1 MTETAIQDTDQGA
14 DLEALF
20 NAQTGRA
27 SWTELERAFA
37 RGVLIRVDA
46 SLDLVAV
53 AGCFA
58 RDEAALIKGWMAAGQ
73 VAPVSAEEAH
83 AWSSNGAQ
91 FWAVVAAP
99 FVLAQAI
106 SIESVH

>member
-1 MTETAIQDTDQGA
+1 MTEAAIQNA
-14 DLEALF
+14 DLETLF

-27 SWTELERAFA
+27 SWAELERAFA

-46 SLDLVAV
+46 DLDLVRV

-58 RDEAALIKGWMAAGQ
+58 RDEAAMIKGWMAAGQ
-73 VAPVSAEEAH
+73 VAPVSVEEAQ
-83 AWSSNGAQ
+83 AWSSTAMQ

-99 FVLAQAI
+99 FVLAQVIPATI
-106 SIESVH
+106 ASA

>member
-1 MTETAIQDTDQGA
+1 MTEAVIQKS
-14 DLEALF
+14 DLETLF

-27 SWTELERAFA
+27 SWAELERAFA

-46 SLDLVAV
+46 DLDLVRV

-58 RDEAALIKGWMAAGQ
+58 RDEASTLQAWMVAGQ
-73 VAPVSAEEAH
+73 VAPVSVEEAL
-83 AWSSNGAQ
+83 AWSSTAGK

-99 FVLAQAI
+99 FVLAQPI
-106 SIESVH
+106 PVGTHPEKDG

>member
-1 MTETAIQDTDQGA
+1 MTETAIQDTD
-14 DLEALF
+14 LESLF

-27 SWTELERAFA
+27 TWAELERAFA

-46 SLDLVAV
+46 DLDLVRV

-58 RDEAALIKGWMAAGQ
+58 RDEAAMIKGWMAAGQ
-73 VAPVSAEEAH
+73 VAPVSVEEAL
-83 AWSSNGAQ
+83 AWSTMAGQ

-99 FVLAQAI
+99 FVLAQPIPVRTPPEKA
-106 SIESVH
+106 H